1 MSEREIKESQL
12 LNIQLFTLVFSLISI
27 LISMIVTYNQKL
39 DVENKEVIFKAEKA
53 RKISLF
59 NRILIV
65 IIAITFLY
73 VNYKQYILDKDSN
86 NINNLKNDKL
96 QVAASIFTIIA
107 SLITAY
113 VVYSSTTETVS
124 DIENPL
130 V

>member
-12 LNIQLFTLVFSLISI
+12 LSIQLFTLVFSLISI

>member
-1 MSEREIKESQL
+1 MSEREIKESKL
-12 LNIQLFTLVFSLISI
+12 LSIQLFTLVFSLISI

-39 DVENKEVIFKAEKA
+39 DVENKEVIFRAEKA

>member
-12 LNIQLFTLVFSLISI
+12 LSIQLFTLVFSLISI

-53 RKISLF
+53 RNISLF

-65 IIAITFLY
+65 IIAITLLY

-96 QVAASIFTIIA
+96 QVVASIFTIIA
-107 SLITAY
+107 SLITYY
-113 VVYSSTTETVS
+113 VVYSSTTETVA

>member
-107 SLITAY
+107 SLITDY

>member
-12 LNIQLFTLVFSLISI
+12 LSIQLFTLVFSLISI
-27 LISMIVTYNQKL
+27 LISMIITYNQKL
-39 DVENKEVIFKAEKA
+39 DVENKEVIFESEKA

-65 IIAITFLY
+65 IISITFLY

-86 NINNLKNDKL
+86 NLNGLKNDKL

>member
-12 LNIQLFTLVFSLISI
+12 LSIQLFTLVFSLISI

-39 DVENKEVIFKAEKA
+39 DVENKEVIFESEKA

-86 NINNLKNDKL
+86 NLNDLKNDKL
-96 QVAASIFTIIA
+96 QVGASIFTIIA

-113 VVYSSTTETVS
+113 VVYSSTTETVA